1 MQKKRIFEKKNKSNI
16 KKSIGKSK
24 SSKSHMEIVIRSF
37 VVRGGFKTHKDNVEI
52 DFKNSSG
59 KYRVY

>member
-1 MQKKRIFEKKNKSNI
+1 
-16 KKSIGKSK
+16 
-24 SSKSHMEIVIRSF
+24 MEIVIRSF
-37 VVRGGFKTHKDNVEI
+37 IVRGGFKTHKDNVEI